1 MLKTQLIYSAEETL
15 MADKEKNFI
24 KAGAPY
30 RGERRTYRGEILAAL
45 LIIVIVI
52 AIAFRVN
59 QIFFGFDNPQ
69 ITLAGTSNAGKDEGA
84 VKPQAGFRQ
93 SSDWKLMLVNQDH
106 PLEKD
111 FDGELTELRYG
122 QSVDSRIYPDLQA
135 MFDEMRADGL
145 SPKVAEGY
153 RSREDQAQKLSDK
166 IEDYIS
172 YGKSR
177 EEATELA
184 LTRVEEPGTC
194 EHETGMCVDISSE
207 EEDNESSSE
216 VWKWMDEN
224 GSRYGFIKRYP
235 YDKSDITGIKGEPWH
250 YRYVG
255 TEAAEEIMEKGITLE
270 EYLGAAPRSGRSD

>member
-1 MLKTQLIYSAEETL
+1 
-15 MADKEKNFI
+15 MADTENKEYSDK
-24 KAGAPY
+24 
-30 RGERRTYRGEILAAL
+30 ERRGGMRRAYRSEVLAAL
-45 LIIVIVI
+45 VIIVVVIGIAFWVNNFFYGFDPTEI
-52 AIAFRVN
+52 AIRDTTVQTGEKKEPAKAEF
-59 QIFFGFDNPQ
+59 
-69 ITLAGTSNAGKDEGA
+69 K
-84 VKPQAGFRQ
+84 Q
-93 SSDWKLMLVNQDH
+93 SDDWRLILVNRDH
-106 PLEKD
+106 PLEEEYS
-111 FDGELTELRYG
+111 GELTELRYG

-172 YGKSR
+172 YGRSR

-184 LTRVEEPGTC
+184 RTRVEEPGTC

-207 EEDNESSSE
+207 EEDNESSSK

-270 EYLGAAPRSGRSD
+270 EYLGAVPRSGRSD